1 METTVSNTG
10 TEGKVWG
17 GGNQPLK
24 SSYGKMMMW
33 FFLLSDAITFSGF
46 LAAYGFSRFKFIDS
60 WPIADEVYNHFPG
73 SHGDNPMY
81 FVALMTFILIASS
94 VTMVLAVDAGHHMDK
109 KKVTFYMFL
118 TVIGGGIFLGSQA
131 WEWTNFIN
139 GSYGALETKGGQI
152 LQFVDT
158 NMAEGDEKMHRISV
172 EDFATA
178 SHKERVQHESRKGL
192 WFYSESA
199 LPAYSVQDVVTGFNA
214 KENLAV
220 RTQELMPNISR
231 LKASGDPASIA
242 KAERFEARYVN
253 AGRTGQKGVLTRVE
267 SQKAL
272 KDADVYLKG
281 ANLIHNEYG
290 NRLFADFFFFITGF
304 HGFHVL
310 SGVVFNIIIFFNVI
324 LGTYERRKN
333 NYEMVEKVGLYWH
346 FVDLVWVFVF
356 TFFYLV

>member
-1 METTVSNTG
+1 MEATVSNTG

-17 GGNQPLK
+17 GGNKPLGA
-24 SSYGKMMMW
+24 SYGKMMMW
-33 FFLLSDAITFSGF
+33 FFILSDALTFSGF

-94 VTMVLAVDAGHHMDK
+94 VTMVLAVDAGHHMNK

-118 TVIGGGIFLGSQA
+118 TIIGGAIFLGSQA
-131 WEWTNFIN
+131 WEWTNFIK

-158 NMAEGDEKMHRISV
+158 HMEEGDEKMHRVSV
-172 EDFATA
+172 DDFATA
-178 SHKERVQHESRKGL
+178 SHKVRVQHESKSGL
-192 WFYSESA
+192 WFTSEPA
-199 LPAYSVQDVVTGFNA
+199 LPEYSVQDVIDGFNSH
-214 KENLAV
+214 KNLAV
-220 RTQELMPNISR
+220 RTQEIMPNIEK
-231 LKASGDPASIA
+231 LKASDDPADVA
-242 KAERFEARYVN
+242 RATRLEATYVN
-253 AGRTGQKGVLTRVE
+253 TDQTGQKGVLSRVE
-267 SQKAL
+267 SEKAL
-272 KDADVYLKG
+272 KNAVVYVKG

-304 HGFHVL
+304 HGFHVF
-310 SGVVFNIIIFFNVI
+310 SGVVINVIIFFNI
-324 LGTYERRKN
+324 LLGTYERRKD
-333 NYEMVEKVGLYWH
+333 YEMVEKVGLYWH